1 MTDITFV
8 SIAFFLG
15 AAIITWLSRKPLRHP
30 GSHGFYRFFVWQGI
44 LILFIFHHPLWPSSA
59 LEAPKYL
66 SSILMPASLFL
77 VLAGWFELKRKGY
90 ASTDRKDEALFKFEK
105 TTAVVSSGIFRYI
118 RHPMYTSLLLLAW
131 GAFCQRPTVPGII
144 VVTLTT
150 LLLFLTA
157 RADERECQKYFG
169 ETYQSYKQ
177 KTWAFVPFVY

>member
-15 AAIITWLSRKPLRHP
+15 AAIITWLSRRPLRHP
-30 GSHGFYRFFVWQGI
+30 GSHGFYRYFVWQGI

-59 LEAPKYL
+59 LETPKYL
-66 SSILMPASLFL
+66 SSILMPVSLFL
-77 VLAGWFELKRKGY
+77 VLAGWFELNRKGC
-90 ASTDRKDEALFKFEK
+90 ASPNRKDEALFKFEK
-105 TTAVVSSGIFRYI
+105 TTALVSSGIFRYI

-131 GAFCQRPTVPGII
+131 GAFCQKPTVPGI
-144 VVTLTT
+144 VVVVLTT
-150 LLLFLTA
+150 LFLFLTA
-157 RADERECQKYFG
+157 RADERECQMYFG